1 MINSILP
8 VRPESEL
15 LTICARTEGDDR
27 SAERLS
33 VLLRRGVDWELVVKA
48 AFLNGV
54 TPLVERSLRTIQ
66 QVPDPIRSRLEGSV
80 QENTRRN
87 LLMTA
92 ELMELLKRFRSDGL
106 MAVPFKGPV
115 LAASLYG
122 DVALRQFMDL
132 DIVVRGADVQAAL
145 ALMIEEGYEPWFR
158 FSEAEQRRFVRYQNE
173 YSLLRRDDSV
183 LVELQ
188 WSVAPRYFAA
198 PLDLDVMFERLD
210 PFRLGGQE
218 VPTFSLEDLF
228 LMLCIHGAKHLWGRL
243 AWVCDLH
250 ELGKRHD
257 ISWEQLTARASS
269 AGALRMVLLGV
280 LLSRDLLGSELPATM
295 ARSIEED
302 RDVRAVG
309 LEIERTLVG
318 SRRRP
323 LTASEMQRL
332 QLRLRLGTIE
342 RLRYVARLGLTPTVG
357 DWEFVSL
364 PPRLAPLY
372 YIIRPVRLL
381 RQRAERSQR
390 AT

>member
-8 VRPESEL
+8 VRPEPEL
-15 LTICARTEGDDR
+15 LTICARIDGDDR
-27 SAERLS
+27 SAERLG
-33 VLLRRGVDWELVVKA
+33 VLVSHGLDWELVVKT

-54 TPLVERSLRTIQ
+54 TPLVERSLRAIEE
-66 QVPDPIRSRLEGSV
+66 VPDPIRSRLERSV

-122 DVALRQFMDL
+122 NIGLRQFMDL
-132 DIVVRGADVQAAL
+132 DILVRGSDVQAAL
-145 ALMIEEGYEPWFR
+145 ELMMEEGYEPRFR
-158 FSEAEQRRFVRYQNE
+158 FSKAEQRRFVRYQNE
-173 YSLLRRDDSV
+173 HPLVRRDVSV

-198 PLDLDVMFERLD
+198 PLDLEVMFERLD
-210 PFRLGGQE
+210 TLRLGGQE
-218 VPTFSLEDLF
+218 VPTFSPEDLF

-250 ELGKRHD
+250 ELGKHHG
-257 ISWEQLTARASS
+257 ISWERLTARASS
-269 AGALRMVLLGV
+269 AGALRMLLLGA

-318 SRRRP
+318 SRRHP
-323 LTASEMQRL
+323 LTTLEMQRL
-332 QLRLRLGTIE
+332 QLRLRLGIE
-342 RLRYVARLGLTPTVG
+342 RLRYVGRLGLTPTVG

-372 YIIRPVRLL
+372 YVIRPVRLL
-381 RQRAERSQR
+381 RQRMERSQR
-390 AT
+390 TT